1 MSSTFLSALP
11 LVFILTGVV
20 LYAVLAGADLGAG
33 FWQLFAGRGRQ
44 GEEIREHAHH
54 SMAPVWEAN
63 HVWLIFVLTVFWT
76 AYPTAFGSIASTLAI
91 PLFLAGIGIVFRGA
105 AYALRVGASTPREL
119 GVIDTIFSLSSILTP
134 FALGAMVGAIATG
147 RVPVGNAAGD
157 RFSSW
162 LNATS
167 ILVGVL
173 AVATSGYLAAVY
185 LAADAA
191 RRDERGIERA
201 FRARAL
207 GAGAVAGGLALAG
220 IVVVRYEAHSFYD
233 GLVSGRALPAVI
245 VSALAGLA
253 TLALVYRRRFEA
265 ARYGAA
271 LAVAAV
277 VAGWALAQW
286 PTILPGLDVR
296 QAAAPH
302 DTLVAVV
309 VAVLGGG
316 AIVFPSLAV
325 LFRLTLA
332 GRFDEGSHPLT
343 APPSHRRPGPRQA
356 PLARTAVA
364 CVIVGFGLLTVAN
377 AGWAHAVGV
386 IALFAFVVA
395 GFLAL
400 VPGDGIPREG
410 ERIVHS
416 HEPDDG
422 PGAPSRW
429 PARKRTCV
437 RIYIGRRAARHRR

>member
-11 LVFILTGVV
+11 LVFVLSGVV

-33 FWQLFAGRGRQ
+33 FWQLFAGRGRP

-134 FALGAMVGAIATG
+134 FALGAMVGGIATG

-167 ILVGVL
+167 ILVGIL
-173 AVATSGYLAAVY
+173 AVATSAYLAAVY

-191 RRDERGIERA
+191 RRDERGLARA

-207 GAGAVAGGLALAG
+207 GAGVVAGALALAG
-220 IVVVRYEAHSFYD
+220 ILVIRGDARPLYD
-233 GLVSGRALPAVI
+233 ELVSGRALPAVI

-253 TLALVYRRRFEA
+253 TLALVHRRRFEA
-265 ARYGAA
+265 ARYSAA

-277 VAGWALAQW
+277 VAGWGLAQW

-296 QAAAPH
+296 HAAAPH
-302 DTLVAVV
+302 DTLVAVIA
-309 VAVLGGG
+309 AVLGGG
-316 AIVFPSLAV
+316 AIVFPSLGL

-332 GRFDEGSHPLT
+332 GRFDQSRPAQA
-343 APPSHRRPGPRQA
+343 APPAHGRLEARPALLIR
-356 PLARTAVA
+356 LAVA
-364 CVIVGFGLLTVAN
+364 CLIVGFGLLTVAN
-377 AGWAHAVGV
+377 AAWAHALGV
-386 IALFAFVVA
+386 TALFAFIAA

-400 VPGDGIPREG
+400 VPAE
-410 ERIVHS
+410 ES
-416 HEPDDG
+416 
-422 PGAPSRW
+422 
-429 PARKRTCV
+429 
-437 RIYIGRRAARHRR
+437 